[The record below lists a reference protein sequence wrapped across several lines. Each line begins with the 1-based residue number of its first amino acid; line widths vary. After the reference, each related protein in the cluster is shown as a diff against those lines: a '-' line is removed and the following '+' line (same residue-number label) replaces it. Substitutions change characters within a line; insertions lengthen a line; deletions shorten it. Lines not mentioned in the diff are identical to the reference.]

1 MIISKM
7 DEYYPPIKKSSIKQI
22 YPWLDCLMDH
32 LFFIFFICTSPV
44 TKEYFYGYSQ
54 KIKKYFNGKEVF
66 FLNSGRS
73 ALVLALSS
81 LGIKRK
87 DKVAITAFN
96 CPAVIDSIL
105 NVGADPIF
113 VDINDCGGFNLKQ
126 LKKITREG
134 VKAIIVTHVYGIVD
148 NIKEIEKICRA
159 ENVFI
164 INDLAQVNSF
174 ISNDINEFGDVQ
186 VYSFGPEKPIFS
198 LNMGIITTRDESI
211 ASKISEKY
219 TQKTVSSV
227 GLVSIFIN
235 RWKYYFTFFINK
247 YLPSLISL
255 FAKNNLIYLF
265 KDKKEDADIKLY
277 ENITI
282 KKANP
287 FQVFLAVMGIEKYRK
302 RIIKTESNFLLLKN
316 RLNTKVELIA
326 PENYKNIVPHYATI
340 RVGKDRFLLS
350 KYLAENG
357 VATVW
362 NYYPL
367 YKYVAY
373 SNIAGRANLSET
385 DKIWKQVLSLPF
397 RYPLSE
403 KSIIKIADLVNN
415 FYGN

>member
-7 DEYYPPIKKSSIKQI
+7 EEYYPPIKKYSIKQI

-54 KIKKYFNGKEVF
+54 KIKKYFRGKEIF

-105 NVGADPIF
+105 NVGAEPIF
-113 VDINDCGGFNLKQ
+113 VDINDCGGFDLSH
-126 LKKITREG
+126 LKKSIRKG
-134 VKAIIVTHVYGIVD
+134 VKAIIITHVYGIVD

-159 ENVFI
+159 DNVLI

-174 ISNDINEFGDVQ
+174 FSKDINEFGSVQ
-186 VYSFGPEKPIFS
+186 IYSFGPEKPIFS
-198 LNMGIITTRDESI
+198 LNIGIITTKEENI
-211 ASKISEKY
+211 ATKISENY
-219 TQKTVSSV
+219 TQKTVSSAD
-227 GLVSIFIN
+227 LASIFIN
-235 RWKYYFTFFINK
+235 RWKYYFTFFVNK
-247 YLPSLISL
+247 YFFSLANL
-255 FAKNNLIYLF
+255 FAKCNLIYLF
-265 KDKKEDADIKLY
+265 KDKKEDADINLY
-277 ENITI
+277 ENII
-282 KKANP
+282 VKKANP
-287 FQVFLAVMGIEKYRK
+287 FQIFLAVIGIEKYRK
-302 RIIKTESNFLLLKN
+302 RIIKTEANFMLLKN
-316 RLNTKVELIA
+316 RLNAKVKLIV
-326 PENYKNIVPHYATI
+326 PESYKNIVPHYATI
-340 RVGKDRFLLS
+340 RAEKDRFLLS

-357 VATVW
+357 IATVW

-367 YKYVAY
+367 YKYAAY
-373 SNIAGRANLSET
+373 SNVAGKENLSET
-385 DKIWKQVLSLPF
+385 DKIWRQVLSLPF

-403 KSIIKIADLVNN
+403 RSIIRIAYLVNN
-415 FYGN
+415 FYGY